1 MLFSDIPGLQQVKNQ
16 LIQSVKREKVAHG
29 MLLDGHQGGGG
40 LALALAFATY
50 VFCENRQENDAC
62 GACASCAKMAKLAHP
77 DIHLIFPFAKT
88 DSKDQRK
95 LSEHFLP
102 DWREFLAVSPYQT
115 LTRWLQFLKADNKQ
129 AIIPVEE
136 ARNILKK
143 LTLKSYEGGYK
154 ILVIWKPEFMNSS
167 SANALLKILEE
178 PAAKTLFLLVSD
190 QSDRLLPTIISRVQQ
205 VWVPLFSDAEVREYL
220 MKDLGMTDENR
231 ISEIIYLS
239 EGSLSEALTLSREQ
253 ADDRLTWFREWMTAC
268 YRKNVSALVRLAESF
283 DAFPREKEK
292 DLLEYALRVFRDTLL
307 LKSGANDLIRTA
319 DANRAFLEN
328 FSRSFDKKY
337 LSPIAGELSKAH
349 YHIQSN
355 VRARI
360 VFLDLSL
367 TLSKL
372 LKQD

>member
-16 LIQSVKREKVAHG
+16 LIQSVRREKVAHG

-62 GACASCAKMAKLAHP
+62 GVCASCAKMAKLAHP

-115 LTRWLQFLKADNKQ
+115 LTQWLQFLKADNKQ

-239 EGSLSEALTLSREQ
+239 EGSLSEALALSREQ

-268 YRKNVSALVRLAESF
+268 YRKNVSALVRQAESF

-328 FSRSFDKKY
+328 FSRSFDRKY